1 MDGDFDIK
9 VEDCGDYCRMTM
21 RGPYL
26 TADGGGQHERIARLA
41 SESGHLRFLLD
52 VRGVGP
58 RASIPEVFEYVVRH
72 YPPRPDNRR
81 TATLDLP
88 ENMVSARF
96 FEHLMQNKGQMYRL
110 FLDEAE
116 AVAWLMSNEP

>member
-26 TADGGGQHERIARLA
+26 AGGCGGHYDRIARLA
-41 SESGHLRFLLD
+41 NESGHLRFLLD